1 MKYFESFPKL
11 IYTFGQDNFNQ
22 QLVTNIFARSSFLR
36 EVANNVDIA
45 YEYQVQDSDTP
56 EIIAHKVYGDP
67 YRSWIVLLYNK
78 IINPYYDWPMK
89 NDVLETYVAN
99 KYGTS
104 LELTKS
110 TIHHYEKVVDQVA
123 SYNGVVLQKNT
134 ASFIISTYDYNQ
146 NTESLVLNTLPTTA
160 DTSVTISTETL
171 NYNTYTL
178 TVTTTHKAVSNYTYE
193 FNENEKRRTIKLLED
208 IYVTRVEQEF
218 KEIMRDG

>member
-1 MKYFESFPKL
+1 MKYFENFPKL

-89 NDVLETYVAN
+89 NDVLETFVAD
-99 KYGTS
+99 KYNMT
-104 LELTKS
+104 LEQSKS

-123 SYNGVVLQKNT
+123 AFNGVTLEKNT
-134 ASFIISTYDYNQ
+134 SSYTISTYDYNQ
-146 NTESLVLNTLPTTA
+146 NTEALVLNTLPNTA
-160 DTSVTISTETL
+160 DTSVVISAETF

-178 TVTTTHKAVSNYTYE
+178 TVTTTHKAVSNFTHE